1 MPHNVEF
8 ARIDNT
14 KTYKNIIFP
23 TLVIIGEQDI
33 LIDPKQ
39 SKTELD
45 NIENPNI
52 EFKLISELNHFMTK
66 SGIDW
71 KTNEVYNVDLAFK
84 EYIVNWVNN
93 IK

>member
-1 MPHNVEF
+1 
-8 ARIDNT
+8 
-14 KTYKNIIFP
+14 
-23 TLVIIGEQDI
+23 
-33 LIDPKQ
+33 
-39 SKTELD
+39 
-45 NIENPNI
+45 
-52 EFKLISELNHFMTK
+52 MTK